1 MAKVMAPAPPA
12 GYVRRAS
19 LLHRVDTVLD
29 RRLTVLQAPGGFGKT
44 TVLADVS
51 HRKKK
56 QGVIA
61 AWLSL
66 DRDDTADVFGHY
78 LARAFEHAGL
88 NLSTID
94 DDDAWSS
101 SPFKQQSGNAGP
113 CDRAC
118 TRTRACSCWTRWSCC
133 RPAPSSRSI
142 CS

>member
-1 MAKVMAPAPPA
+1 MGRNSDSERPFGNGGGSEASTPDVLPSWLLMAKVTAPAPPT

-66 DRDDTADVFGHY
+66 DPGRHGGRVRT
-78 LARAFEHAGL
+78 LPRARVRARGSESLH
-88 NLSTID
+88 
-94 DDDAWSS
+94 
-101 SPFKQQSGNAGP
+101 
-113 CDRAC
+113 DR
-118 TRTRACSCWTRWSCC
+118 RR
-133 RPAPSSRSI
+133 
-142 CS
+142 